1 MGTVTYSAMARADM
15 VDLWVWIAGKSGPDA
30 ADTITDRIERR
41 IAMLADNPMLGPA
54 RPDIAEG
61 ARHLTCERWLALYRV
76 KPDGVQIARVV
87 DGAQDV
93 LHVSLGE
100 SDL

>member
-1 MGTVTYSAMARADM
+1 
-15 VDLWVWIAGKSGPDA
+15 
-30 ADTITDRIERR
+30 
-41 IAMLADNPMLGPA
+41 MLADNPMLGPA

-76 KPDGVQIARVV
+76 KPDSVQIARVV

-93 LHVSLGE
+93 RHVSLGGAG
-100 SDL
+100 L